1 MCINNSVGQFGVN
14 NRNDVVIVQVLINMN
29 IGQLMPLRL
38 LVVDGVC
45 GPLTITAIQEFQR
58 RVIGAVRLDGLIEP
72 NSLTLQTLRNGIPAG
87 LTEEKLQG
95 IMPFALLSGIRR
107 FLQPMIMVMA
117 NRGISTPLRQA
128 HFLAQVGHESGGLRF
143 TEEIGSGEQY
153 EGRMD
158 LGNTEPG
165 DGPRFKG
172 RGLIQLTGRSNYRAY
187 GQAIGMDLVSNGQW
201 QLVATDTNL
210 ATDVAGWYWQTRNIN
225 IAADADNL
233 EQVTRLINGG
243 ILGLEDRRAYLQRAK
258 CFLV

>member
-14 NRNDVVIVQVLINMN
+14 NRNDVVVVQVLINMN
-29 IGQLMPLRL
+29 IGQLMPLRPL
-38 LVVDGVC
+38 AVDGIC
-45 GPLTITAIQEFQR
+45 GPLTITGIQEFQR
-58 RVIGAVRLDGLIEP
+58 RVVGAVRPDGLVEP
-72 NSLTLQTLRNGIPAG
+72 NGPTLQTLRNGIPAG
-87 LTEEKLQG
+87 FTEEKLQG
-95 IMPFALLSGIRR
+95 IMPSALLSGIRR
-107 FLQPMIMVMA
+107 FLQPMITVMA
-117 NRGISTPLRQA
+117 NRGISTPRRQA

-143 TEEIGSGEQY
+143 TEEIGSGQQY
-153 EGRMD
+153 EGRVD

-187 GQAIGMDLVSNGQW
+187 GQAIGMDLLSDGRW

-210 ATDVAGWYWQTRNIN
+210 AADVAGWYWQTRNIN
-225 IAADADNL
+225 SAADADNL

-243 ILGLEDRRAYLQRAK
+243 LLGLEDRRAYLQRAK